1 MQNAHGKIGDVLLA
15 QRNLPEALESY
26 RAALAVRER
35 LANSKPEHA
44 ESQSKLAAV
53 LNKISD
59 VLKEQGKVAEA
70 LETYR
75 AWDHHRAARD
85 QEDRPR
91 LGLATIQFQNF
102 CLIRAT
108 NSLFGR
114 SNSLLTVAKFPVPL
128 HSEFGCNALKLLLD
142 WAPKSQNWGP
152 NMQNSLLFPCYQ
164 GIAPADWCDRD
175 WRPSQ
180 P

>member
-1 MQNAHGKIGDVLLA
+1 DQARRGIADAGGRLSGITI
-15 QRNLPEALESY
+15 AL
-26 RAALAVRER
+26 
-35 LANSKPEHA
+35 
-44 ESQSKLAAV
+44 
-53 LNKISD
+53 
-59 VLKEQGKVAEA
+59 
-70 LETYR
+70 LETR
-75 AWDHHRAARD
+75 RTV
-85 QEDRPR
+85 PV

-142 WAPKSQNWGP
+142 WRP
-152 NMQNSLLFPCYQ
+152 NRRIGVRICKIPYYFPCYQ